1 MNWLSRFLPGGGPA
15 VSPALQAE
23 LDAVAALPAPEL
35 TRAHYETR
43 YVIVNAEVAPD
54 GSGGQRLSAVGAVA
68 INQGLLR
75 PGDAFYAQ
83 LGNNPAEALVALLRF
98 IARAPVVVFNA
109 PFNQGIIERALEQ
122 HLGSVPE
129 LDWIDL
135 MVLMP
140 SLYPERSAG
149 LARMDIWLAAFGIE
163 RLDQRSAL
171 LEACAVAQL
180 HQVALAGAGV
190 QGLATPRDLLETQ
203 SSRKWLRGS

>member
-15 VSPALQAE
+15 VSPALQGE
-23 LDAVAALPAPEL
+23 LHAVAALPAPEL

-43 YVIVNAEVAPD
+43 YVIVNAEVAAD

-83 LGNNPAEALVALLRF
+83 LGDNPAEALVALLKF

-140 SLYPERSAG
+140 SLYPERTAG
-149 LARMDIWLAAFGIE
+149 LARMDVWLAAFGID

-171 LEACAVAQL
+171 LEAYAVAQL
-180 HQVALAGAGV
+180 HQVALAGAGL